1 MVERLIRTGVSQ
13 LSSKTAKCQQLEIE
27 CTRLEENCRYTAAG
41 LYDWSKSARCISN
54 VLLVVPIVCG
64 AFASSEILF
73 GFFGEKSE
81 LLIAISA
88 LLAGLFP
95 AIFKALDLDNNT
107 KQILSSAAEFT
118 NLRDRFRQLG
128 KIKPTETFDELY
140 QSFETLVEK
149 LEDVRRLS
157 PPLPNKHFKS
167 ARKSIEAGNYTNEP
181 DIS

>member
-1 MVERLIRTGVSQ
+1 LPSSCRKRAIQNACLKASTLPPEASL
-13 LSSKTAKCQQLEIE
+13 SKTFVFLIE
-27 CTRLEENCRYTAAG
+27 SETL
-41 LYDWSKSARCISN
+41 
-54 VLLVVPIVCG
+54 
-64 AFASSEILF
+64 FASSEILF